1 MKHLNDLEHCMLCPR
16 VCNVNRKIGQKG
28 YCRESEKLMIGRA
41 ALHHWE
47 EPCISGTKGSGTVF
61 FSGCNMGCVF
71 CQNYSLSRGK
81 EGKVVSVKRLSEIF
95 LELQEQGAHNIN
107 LVTPTHYVVPIIE
120 AIEIA
125 KLKGLIIPIV
135 YNCSGY
141 ERVETLKM
149 LEGLVDIY
157 LPDCKYYSEELAKK
171 YSHAP
176 LYFEVASKAI
186 EEMARQVGTPIFD
199 KEGMMQKGVIVRHM
213 MLPGRLM
220 DSKAIVKYLYTKF
233 KDGIYISL
241 MNQYTPLPQVTNI
254 PELNRKVSRKS
265 YERLIQYALDLGIEN
280 AFIQEGE
287 TATESFIPIF
297 NGEGV

>member
-16 VCNVNRKIGQKG
+16 VCRVNRKLGQKG
-28 YCRESEKLMIGRA
+28 YCRESAELMIGRA
-41 ALHHWE
+41 ALHYWE
-47 EPCISGTKGSGTVF
+47 EPCISGTKGSGAVF

-71 CQNYSLSRGK
+71 CQNYNLSRAK
-81 EGKVVSVKRLSEIF
+81 EGKAVTVRRLAEIF
-95 LELQEQGAHNIN
+95 LELEAQGAHNIN
-107 LVTPTHYVVPIIE
+107 LVTPTHYVVAIIE
-120 AIEIA
+120 ALELA
-125 KLKGLIIPIV
+125 KARGLTRPII

-141 ERVETLKM
+141 ERVETLEM
-149 LEGLVDIY
+149 LDGLVDIY

-186 EEMARQVGTPIFD
+186 EEMVRQVGSPKFD
-199 KEGMMQKGVIVRHM
+199 EQGIMKKGVIVRHL
-213 MLPGRLM
+213 MLPGKLM
-220 DSKAIVKYLYTKF
+220 DSKAIVKYLYTQYKNT
-233 KDGIYISL
+233 IYMSL
-241 MNQYTPLPQVTNI
+241 MNQYTPLPNVI
-254 PELNRKVSRKS
+254 GYPELNRKVLKKS
-265 YERLIQYALDLGIEN
+265 YERLIQYALELGVEN

>member
-1 MKHLNDLEHCMLCPR
+1 MKYLSDLEHCTLCPR
-16 VCNVNRKIGQKG
+16 VCRVNRKIGQKG
-28 YCRESEKLMIGRA
+28 YCRENGEIMIGRA

-71 CQNYSLSRGK
+71 CQNYNLSRGI
-81 EGKVVSVKRLSEIF
+81 EGKVVSIKRLADIF

-107 LVTPTHYVVPIIE
+107 LVTPTHYVVAVIE
-120 AIEIA
+120 ALEVA
-125 KLKGLIIPIV
+125 KTKGLTIPIV

-157 LPDCKYYSEELAKK
+157 LPDCKYYSDDIAKK

-186 EEMARQVGTPIFD
+186 EEMVRQVGRPIFD
-199 KEGMMQKGVIVRHM
+199 EEGILQKGVIVRHL

-220 DSKAIVKYLYTKF
+220 DSKVIVKYLYTQY
-233 KDGIYISL
+233 KDIIYISL

-265 YERLIQYALDLGIEN
+265 YERLIQYVIDLGIEN

>member
-16 VCNVNRKIGQKG
+16 VCRVNRKLGQKG
-28 YCRESEKLMIGRA
+28 YCRESAEPMIGRA
-41 ALHHWE
+41 ALHYWE
-47 EPCISGTKGSGTVF
+47 EPCISGTKGSGAVF

-71 CQNYSLSRGK
+71 CQNYNLSRAK
-81 EGKVVSVKRLSEIF
+81 EGKVVTVRRLAEIF
-95 LELQEQGAHNIN
+95 LELEAQGAHNIN
-107 LVTPTHYVVPIIE
+107 LVTPTHYVVAIIE
-120 AIEIA
+120 ALELA
-125 KLKGLIIPIV
+125 KTRGLTRPII

-141 ERVETLKM
+141 ERVETLEM
-149 LEGLVDIY
+149 LDGLVDIY

-186 EEMARQVGTPIFD
+186 EEMVRQVGSPKFD
-199 KEGMMQKGVIVRHM
+199 EEGIMQKGVIVRHL
-213 MLPGRLM
+213 MLPGKLM
-220 DSKAIVKYLYTKF
+220 DSKAIVKYLYAQY
-233 KDGIYISL
+233 KDTIYMSL
-241 MNQYTPLPQVTNI
+241 MNQYTPLPHVI
-254 PELNRKVSRKS
+254 DYPELNRKVSRKS
-265 YERLIQYALDLGIEN
+265 YERLIQYALDLGVEN

>member
-16 VCNVNRKIGQKG
+16 VCSVNRKLGQKG
-28 YCRESEKLMIGRA
+28 YCRENAELMIGRA
-41 ALHHWE
+41 ALHYWE
-47 EPCISGTKGSGTVF
+47 EPCISGTKGSGAVF

-71 CQNYSLSRGK
+71 CQNYNLSRAK
-81 EGKVVSVKRLSEIF
+81 EGKVVTVRRLAEIF
-95 LELQEQGAHNIN
+95 LELEAQGAHNIN
-107 LVTPTHYVVPIIE
+107 LVTPTHYVVAIIE
-120 AIEIA
+120 ALELA
-125 KLKGLIIPIV
+125 KTRGLTCPII

-141 ERVETLKM
+141 ERVETLEM
-149 LEGLVDIY
+149 LDGLVDIY

-186 EEMARQVGTPIFD
+186 EEMVRQVGSPKFD
-199 KEGMMQKGVIVRHM
+199 EEGIMQKGVIVRHL
-213 MLPGRLM
+213 MLPGKLM
-220 DSKAIVKYLYTKF
+220 DSKAIVKYLYAQY
-233 KDGIYISL
+233 KDTIYMSL
-241 MNQYTPLPQVTNI
+241 MNQYTPLPHVI
-254 PELNRKVSRKS
+254 DYPELNRKVSRKS
-265 YERLIQYALDLGIEN
+265 YERLIQYALDLGVEN

>member
-16 VCNVNRKIGQKG
+16 VCRVNRKIGQKG
-28 YCRESEKLMIGRA
+28 YCRESAELMIGRA

-47 EPCISGTKGSGTVF
+47 EPCISGTKGSGAVF

-71 CQNYSLSRGK
+71 CQNYNLSRAK
-81 EGKVVSVKRLSEIF
+81 EGKVVTVRRLAEIF
-95 LELQEQGAHNIN
+95 LELEAQGAHNIN
-107 LVTPTHYVVPIIE
+107 LVTPTHYVVAIIE
-120 AIEIA
+120 ALEIA
-125 KLKGLIIPIV
+125 KTRGLTCPII

-141 ERVETLKM
+141 ERVETLEM
-149 LEGLVDIY
+149 LDGLVDIY

-176 LYFEVASKAI
+176 LYFEIASKAI
-186 EEMARQVGTPIFD
+186 EEMVRQVGSPKFD
-199 KEGMMQKGVIVRHM
+199 EEGIMQKGVIVRHL
-213 MLPGRLM
+213 MLPGKLM
-220 DSKAIVKYLYTKF
+220 DSKAIVKYLYTQYKNT
-233 KDGIYISL
+233 IYMSL
-241 MNQYTPLPQVTNI
+241 MNQYTPLPNVI
-254 PELNRKVSRKS
+254 GYPELNRKVLRKS
-265 YERLIQYALDLGIEN
+265 YERLIQYALELGVEN

>member
-16 VCNVNRKIGQKG
+16 VCRVNRKLGQKG
-28 YCRESEKLMIGRA
+28 YCRESAELMIGRA
-41 ALHHWE
+41 ALHYWE
-47 EPCISGTKGSGTVF
+47 EPCISGTKGSGAVF

-71 CQNYSLSRGK
+71 CQNYNLSRAK
-81 EGKVVSVKRLSEIF
+81 EGKVVTVRRLAEIF
-95 LELQEQGAHNIN
+95 LELEAQGAHNIN
-107 LVTPTHYVVPIIE
+107 LVTPTHYVVAIIE
-120 AIEIA
+120 ALELA
-125 KLKGLIIPIV
+125 KTRGLTRPII

-141 ERVETLKM
+141 ERVETLEM
-149 LEGLVDIY
+149 LDGLVDIY

-186 EEMARQVGTPIFD
+186 EEMVRQVGSPKFD
-199 KEGMMQKGVIVRHM
+199 EEGIMQKGVIVRHL
-213 MLPGRLM
+213 MLPGKLM
-220 DSKAIVKYLYTKF
+220 DSKAIVKYLYAQY
-233 KDGIYISL
+233 KDTIYMSL
-241 MNQYTPLPQVTNI
+241 MNQYTPLPHVI
-254 PELNRKVSRKS
+254 DYPELNRKVSRKS
-265 YERLIQYALDLGIEN
+265 YERLIQYALDLGVEN

>member
-16 VCNVNRKIGQKG
+16 MCRVNRKIGQKG
-28 YCRESEKLMIGRA
+28 YCRESTELMIGRA

-71 CQNYSLSRGK
+71 CQNYNLSRGK
-81 EGKVVSVKRLSEIF
+81 EGKVVTVRRLAEIF
-95 LELQEQGAHNIN
+95 LELQAQGAHNIN
-107 LVTPTHYVVPIIE
+107 LVTPTHYVVAIIE
-120 AIEIA
+120 ALELA
-125 KLKGLIIPIV
+125 KKRGLILPIV

-141 ERVETLKM
+141 ERVEALQM

-157 LPDCKYYSEELAKK
+157 LPDCKYYLEDRAKK

-186 EEMARQVGTPIFD
+186 EEMVRQVGSPKFN
-199 KEGMMQKGVIVRHM
+199 KEGIMQKGVIVRHL
-213 MLPGRLM
+213 MLPGGLM
-220 DSKAIVKYLYTKF
+220 DSKAIVKYLYTHY
-233 KDGIYISL
+233 KDTIYMSL
-241 MNQYTPLPQVTNI
+241 MNQYTPLPQVTDY

-265 YERLIQYALDLGIEN
+265 YDRLIQYALDLGVEN

-287 TATESFIPIF
+287 TATESFIPMF
-297 NGEGV
+297 DGEGV

>member
-16 VCNVNRKIGQKG
+16 VCRVNRKLGQKG
-28 YCRESEKLMIGRA
+28 YCRQSAELMIGRA

-61 FSGCNMGCVF
+61 FAGCNMGCVF
-71 CQNYSLSRGK
+71 CQNYNLSRAK
-81 EGKVVSVKRLSEIF
+81 EGKLVTVSRLAEIF
-95 LELQEQGAHNIN
+95 LELEAQGAHNIN
-107 LVTPTHYVVPIIE
+107 LVTPTHYVVAVIEALELAKTRGLTRPII
-120 AIEIA
+120 
-125 KLKGLIIPIV
+125 

-141 ERVETLKM
+141 ERVETLEM
-149 LEGLVDIY
+149 LDGLVDIY

-186 EEMARQVGTPIFD
+186 EEMVRQVGSPKFD
-199 KEGMMQKGVIVRHM
+199 EEGIMQKGVIVRHL
-213 MLPGRLM
+213 MLPGKLM
-220 DSKAIVKYLYTKF
+220 DSKAIVKYLYGQY
-233 KDGIYISL
+233 KDTIYMSL
-241 MNQYTPLPQVTNI
+241 MNQYTPLPHVI
-254 PELNRKVSRKS
+254 DYPELNRKVSRKS
-265 YERLIQYALDLGIEN
+265 YERLIQYALDLGVEN

-287 TATESFIPIF
+287 TAIESFIPIF

>member
-1 MKHLNDLEHCMLCPR
+1 MKYLSDLEHCTLCPR
-16 VCNVNRKIGQKG
+16 VCRVNRKIGQKG
-28 YCRESEKLMIGRA
+28 YCRESGEIMIGRA
-41 ALHHWE
+41 TLHHWE

-71 CQNYSLSRGK
+71 CQNYNLSRGI
-81 EGKVVSVKRLSEIF
+81 EGKVVSIKRLADIF

-107 LVTPTHYVVPIIE
+107 LVTPTHYVVAVIE
-120 AIEIA
+120 ALEVA
-125 KLKGLIIPIV
+125 KTKGLTIPIV

-157 LPDCKYYSEELAKK
+157 LPDCKYYSDDIAKK

-186 EEMARQVGTPIFD
+186 EEMVRQVGRPIFD
-199 KEGMMQKGVIVRHM
+199 EEGILQKGVIVRHL

-220 DSKAIVKYLYTKF
+220 DSKAIVKYLYTQY
-233 KDGIYISL
+233 KDIIYISL

-265 YERLIQYALDLGIEN
+265 YERLIQYVIDLGIEN